1 MYRYIHRNLKLF
13 HTQWRPRLNSL
24 SVLYR
29 GYDLLS
35 KHTGASRNLC
45 TLSNHHHCHSPFVPQ
60 ICQQFHGTVRRRLA
74 KRSSSELGLK
84 EAFNF
89 QSARFRKP
97 RAPLIDSCIHL
108 IVIVHAFWS
117 LLLLHLYHECG
128 LFIYHN
134 SLLDT

>member
-97 RAPLIDSCIHL
+97 RAPLIDSCIPNACILILVTSTSISWMWTIHL
-108 IVIVHAFWS
+108 S
-117 LLLLHLYHECG
+117 
-128 LFIYHN
+128 
-134 SLLDT
+134 